1 MPKIV
6 HWGVLSASWI
16 ARTRVIPAMQQSDI
30 MKVVAIAARDR
41 ARAEEIAKANNIEA
55 VHDSYEA
62 VLADK
67 NVDAIYIPLPNPL
80 HVEWSI
86 KAMEAGKHVL
96 CEKPIAMNAEEAA
109 RLIPVRDRTGM
120 IVEEGFPFVNHPQW
134 TYIQDML
141 ASGEIGDVRS
151 VSMTMAYNNK
161 KPDDLRNIAAQ
172 GGGGLYDAGCYLI
185 NAARIIYKQE
195 PTRGIALFDFDPDF
209 GTDRLTT
216 AILEF
221 PGGHA
226 ALSMMT
232 QAGPTT
238 GGSHQHLGVVG
249 TGGWMRA
256 NFPLSHST
264 ASPCSV
270 FLGTAGALGGLHT
283 KEVPF
288 PVVNQYQLQAER
300 FSRLVRGEPAK
311 AWPIENGVNNM
322 KVIDA
327 LFRSGKS
334 QRWEKI

>member
-1 MPKIV
+1 MSKIV
-6 HWGVLSASWI
+6 RWGVLSASWI
-16 ARTRVIPAMQQSDI
+16 ARTRVIPAMQQSTI
-30 MKVVAIAARDR
+30 SQVVAIAARDR
-41 ARAEEIAKANNIEA
+41 ARAEEVAKEQNIAR
-55 VHDSYEA
+55 VHDTYEQ

-67 NVDAIYIPLPNPL
+67 EVDAIYIPLPNTL

-109 RLIPVRDRTGM
+109 RLIPVRDRTGVLM
-120 IVEEGFPFVNHPQW
+120 EEGYPFVNHPQW
-134 TYIQDML
+134 DFIQQVIK
-141 ASGEIGDVRS
+141 SGEIGSVRT
-151 VSMTMAYNNK
+151 VSATMAYNNH
-161 KPDDLRNIAAQ
+161 KPNDLRNIAAQ
-172 GGGGLYDAGCYLI
+172 GGGGLYDCGCYLI
-185 NAARIIYKQE
+185 NAARIIYGQE
-195 PTRGIALFDFDPDF
+195 PVRGIALFDIDPNF
-209 GTDRLTT
+209 HTDRLTSV
-216 AILEF
+216 ILEF

-226 ALSMMT
+226 SLVMAT

-249 TGGWMRA
+249 TGGWLRA

-270 FLGTAGALGGLHT
+270 FIGGPSALGGLHT
-283 KEVPF
+283 REETF
-288 PVVNQYQLQAER
+288 PAVNQYLLQSER
-300 FSRLVRGEPAK
+300 FSRLVRGEPAR

-334 QRWEKI
+334 KTWEPI

>member
-1 MPKIV
+1 MQPV
-6 HWGVLSASWI
+6 RWGVLSASWI
-16 ARTRVIPAMQQSDI
+16 ARTRVIPAMQQSDLAR
-30 MKVVAIAARDR
+30 VVAIAARDKS
-41 ARAEEIAKANNIEA
+41 RAEEVAKDNGIER

-62 VLADK
+62 LLADK
-67 NVDAIYIPLPNPL
+67 TVEAVYVPLPNPM

-96 CEKPIAMNAEEAA
+96 CEKPVAMNAAEAA
-109 RLIPVRDRTGM
+109 KLIPVRDRTGM

-134 TYIQDML
+134 TYIQD
-141 ASGEIGDVRS
+141 AIAGGEIGEVRS
-151 VSMTMAYNNK
+151 VSATMAYNNH
-161 KPDDLRNIAAQ
+161 KPDDLRNNKAL
-172 GGGGLYDAGCYLI
+172 GGGGLYDNGCYLI
-185 NAARIIYKQE
+185 NAARIIFKQE
-195 PTRGIALFDFDPDF
+195 PVRGIALFDYDPNF
-209 GTDRLTT
+209 GTDRLTS

-226 ALSMMT
+226 SLAMMT

-238 GGSHQHLGVVG
+238 GGSHQHLGIVG

-264 ASPCSV
+264 ASPCSIFV
-270 FLGTAGALGGLHT
+270 GGPGALGGLHT

-300 FSRLVRGEPAK
+300 FSRLVRGEKAR

-327 LFRSGKS
+327 LFRSGKTKT
-334 QRWEKI
+334 WETI

>member
-6 HWGVLSASWI
+6 RWGVLSASWI
-16 ARTRVIPAMQQSDI
+16 ARTRVIPAMQQSEI
-30 MKVVAIAARDR
+30 SRVVAIAARDK
-41 ARAEEIAKANNIEA
+41 ARAQEVAKELGIDK

-67 NVDAIYIPLPNPL
+67 DVDAIYIPLPNPL

-96 CEKPIAMNAEEAA
+96 CEKPISMNAEEAA
-109 RLIPVRDRTGM
+109 RLIPVRDRMGVLM
-120 IVEEGFPFVNHPQW
+120 EEGFPFVNHPQW
-134 TYIQDML
+134 EYIQDTIK
-141 ASGEIGDVRS
+141 AGEIGDVRILS
-151 VSMTMAYNNK
+151 AVMAYNNLK
-161 KPDDLRNIAAQ
+161 ADNLRNMADQ
-172 GGGGLYDAGCYLI
+172 GGGGLYDCGCYLI
-185 NAARIIYKQE
+185 NAARIVFGQE
-195 PTRGIALFDFDPDF
+195 PTRAIALFDIDPNF
-209 GTDRLTT
+209 KTDRLTT
-216 AILEF
+216 ATLEF

-226 ALSMMT
+226 SLMMST

-249 TGGWMRA
+249 TGGWLRA

-264 ASPCSV
+264 ASPCSI
-270 FLGTAGALGGLHT
+270 FLGGPSALGGLHT
-283 KEVPF
+283 KETTF
-288 PVVNQYQLQAER
+288 PAVNQYLLQSER
-300 FSRLVRGEPAK
+300 FSRLVRGEPAR

-327 LFRSGKS
+327 LFRSGQS